1 MNRLQSARRQRSSA
15 AVALVAVL
23 ALACGDGPTA
33 PPLGAVR
40 LSVETSGGDLDID
53 GYEIV
58 VDSGMRRYVATNG
71 AFIAPDGAQRVELAV
86 AGIRVGAHSV
96 SLEAVADNCTVSGPN
111 PRSVTIAEG
120 PAVSLAFTVA
130 CVATG
135 VAITTHTT
143 GLDVPF
149 TYDLHVDESTIPIAT
164 NGTQIV
170 SRLRP
175 GAHTLSLHM
184 FTENCSV
191 VGGAQTVTVPTGTI
205 TPVRFEISCLP
216 VVRLEKI
223 AYVVDTIVGGKA
235 EKMIALV
242 KPDGSGA
249 VAIAVGDS
257 PAWSPDGTRLVFS
270 EASCDYYA
278 AYYGSDCG
286 GGLIMIDPET
296 RIMASVGDGSAGFGP
311 AWAPT
316 GDVLAFTRCCEYSD
330 RTRLYLARVD
340 GSPTLQLAI
349 PGVAAVSEPAWSPDG
364 QRIAFIC
371 GIGPS
376 TDVCVINR
384 DGTGLLRLTNDD
396 ASEGRP
402 AWRPDG
408 SSIAFT
414 KYSPGSGPA
423 IVLVTLD
430 GGGVTR
436 LTDGFE
442 PAWSRDG
449 SRLVF
454 AGGDGLFTINVDGSH
469 RTRLT
474 TGAHHAPAW
483 RP

>member
-1 MNRLQSARRQRSSA
+1 
-15 AVALVAVL
+15 
-23 ALACGDGPTA
+23 
-33 PPLGAVR
+33 
-40 LSVETSGGDLDID
+40 
-53 GYEIV
+53 
-58 VDSGMRRYVATNG
+58 
-71 AFIAPDGAQRVELAV
+71 
-86 AGIRVGAHSV
+86 
-96 SLEAVADNCTVSGPN
+96 
-111 PRSVTIAEG
+111 
-120 PAVSLAFTVA
+120 
-130 CVATG
+130 
-135 VAITTHTT
+135 
-143 GLDVPF
+143 
-149 TYDLHVDESTIPIAT
+149 
-164 NGTQIV
+164 
-170 SRLRP
+170 
-175 GAHTLSLHM
+175 
-184 FTENCSV
+184 
-191 VGGAQTVTVPTGTI
+191 VGGAQTVTVPAGTI
-205 TPVRFEISCLP
+205 TPVHFEIACLP

-223 AYVVDTIVGGKA
+223 AYVVDTIVGSKR
-235 EKMIALV
+235 ESMIALV

-249 VAIAVGDS
+249 VALAVGDS

-270 EASCDYYA
+270 EASCGFYD

-286 GGLIMIDPET
+286 GGLVMIDPET
-296 RIMASVGDGSAGFGP
+296 LNMASVGDGSAGFGP

-340 GSPTLQLAI
+340 GSQTIQLAI
-349 PGVAAVSEPAWSPDG
+349 PGVIGVSNPAWSPDG
-364 QRIAFIC
+364 LRIAFTC
-371 GIGPS
+371 SIGQS

-430 GGGVTR
+430 GGVVTR